1 MESNEQNKLA
11 SKTKAEPDRSQSRGV
26 GGLEDTSQ
34 RTYIHIGIAHGHK
47 QKCDEGRGEG
57 HELDGMG

>member
-34 RTYIHIGIAHGHK
+34 RTYMHIGIAHGHK
-47 QKCDEGRGEG
+47 
-57 HELDGMG
+57 